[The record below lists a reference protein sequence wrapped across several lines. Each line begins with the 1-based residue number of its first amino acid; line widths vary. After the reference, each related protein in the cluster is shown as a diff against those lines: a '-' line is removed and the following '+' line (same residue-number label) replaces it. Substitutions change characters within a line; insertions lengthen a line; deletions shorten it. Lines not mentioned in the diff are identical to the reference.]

1 MARVKCKACGARYD
15 YHEHGCCPGC
25 GAYNRPPQRN
35 RVGADGVVH
44 HMSDADFMD
53 NTAKRRN
60 SQSGKVCF
68 EKNACFEEQARKVRD
83 DEYSPFTTKRSE
95 KTSGKNAN
103 VAKILKVAIAV
114 IVIINI
120 LPLSLTMCSVSGV
133 FGEIVDE
140 LFGSEVGWDEPVEVP
155 VWPAQPMPDLSGA
168 ELIAPGRS
176 FLWGEEKACV
186 TEVTMDEFDDVTNV
200 LLTVQVDDPP
210 EKPQI
215 HYLLADGTLVV
226 ADCQEGIR
234 LDSGEYFFSFKLPDR
249 QPGSAVYALFTGQ
262 TDDVWRTYELPL
274 N

>member
-15 YHEHGCCPGC
+15 YHEHGCCPEC

-35 RVGADGVVH
+35 RVGADGVVYR
-44 HMSDADFMD
+44 MSDSDFLD

-68 EKNACFEEQARKVRD
+68 EKDSCFEEQALKVRD

-133 FGEIVDE
+133 FEDIVDE
-140 LFGSEVGWDEPVEVP
+140 LFSSEVSWDVPVEAPTEIVS
-155 VWPAQPMPDLSGA
+155 AQPDLSGA
-168 ELIAPGRS
+168 ELIDFGQS
-176 FLWGEEKACV
+176 FRWGEEMARV
-186 TEVTMDEFDDVTNV
+186 TSASVHEGKRQTTVD
-200 LLTVQVDDPP
+200 LTVSVHDPVD
-210 EKPQI
+210 KPRVFYQQPNGA
-215 HYLLADGTLVV
+215 LAAAICTD
-226 ADCQEGIR
+226 AIFINEGIYTYCF
-234 LDSGEYFFSFKLPDR
+234 ELPDR
-249 QPGSAVYALFTGQ
+249 QPGSAVFALFSDQ